1 MPALTAGIR
10 SHLRPHRQPHGEQR
24 QGERRHASAWVI
36 PVVLGV
42 VYGLYALWLDSNSP
56 QPTPTAAL
64 LGLIAAIV
72 MGALC
77 YAVGRAQPRMSA
89 EARGIV
95 YGLLFGVGMG
105 FLVSLTNDSVL
116 RSTAIALASGAGM
129 GICACYISYGGREHQ
144 KGVERREPGK
154 EVERAEQREG
164 AGGEVQQAPRA
175 H

>member
-1 MPALTAGIR
+1 MPAHTAGKLPR
-10 SHLRPHRQPHGEQR
+10 LHREQQR
-24 QGERRHASAWVI
+24 GERHRRSAWAI

-42 VYGLYALWLDSNSP
+42 VYGTYALWLDSNSP

-89 EARGIV
+89 ETRGIV
-95 YGLLFGVGMG
+95 YGVLFGVGIG
-105 FLVSLTNDSVL
+105 FLVSLTHDSVL
-116 RSTAIALASGAGM
+116 KCAAIALASGAGM
-129 GICACYISYGGREHQ
+129 GICAFYISYGGREHQ
-144 KGVERREPGK
+144 KGVEPSQPGK
-154 EVERAEQREG
+154 SVERAEG
-164 AGGEVQQAPRA
+164 AGHATREVDETRRA